1 MNGRRIYKHLRSK
14 NINYSMGRFFVTMQV
29 EHNRS
34 ILGTI
39 VGEKC
44 ILNELGIAVK
54 NELTSLPQKY
64 PELELGE
71 FIVMPNHLHA
81 IFTIR
86 ERTTNKKNHLGFLV
100 GRFKGSSTFLYG
112 KLKRAGKAHDIG
124 AHLWQIDYWEDLI
137 SSAAELLHYE
147 RYIRSNPKRWTR
159 DRWGEV
165 TRYMLGN
172 KALLDLPRRAFVAS
186 QGFSAANLKPHR
198 FLCSRHGT
206 SVPTTQEMALI
217 STFTSPQEREI
228 LCRALAKERPIIHVC
243 PQGIPTELS
252 AEQHQALIE
261 NRLLFLS
268 PQPSGSRLNKKVA
281 TWCNEYVLRQASEI
295 WVGDITPSGML
306 DTMLTAM
313 LREKYAIFSLISNPE
328 HYTMHLTR
336 HFCHAPRTH
345 RTTD

>member
-1 MNGRRIYKHLRSK
+1 MNGKRIYKHLRNK
-14 NINYSMGRFFVTMQV
+14 RIDYSRGRFFITMQV
-29 EHNRS
+29 EHNRC
-34 ILGTI
+34 ILGTV
-39 VGEKC
+39 VGEQC
-44 ILNELGIAVK
+44 VLNELGKSVRD
-54 NELTSLPQKY
+54 ELINLPQKY

-147 RYIRSNPKRWTR
+147 RYIRSNPKNWSR
-159 DRWGEV
+159 DRWGAV
-165 TRYMLGN
+165 TAYMQGN

-186 QGFSAANLKPHR
+186 EGFSTANLKPHR
-198 FLCSRHGT
+198 FLCSGHGT

-217 STFTSPQEREI
+217 STFSSPQEREI
-228 LCRALAKERPIIHVC
+228 LCRALAKKRPIIHVC

-306 DTMLTAM
+306 DSMLTA
-313 LREKYAIFSLISNPE
+313 LLHEE
-328 HYTMHLTR
+328 
-336 HFCHAPRTH
+336 
-345 RTTD
+345 

>member
-44 ILNELGIAVK
+44 ILNELGKSVRD
-54 NELTSLPQKY
+54 ELTALPQKY

-71 FIVMPNHLHA
+71 YVVMPNHLHA
-81 IFTIR
+81 IFIIH
-86 ERTTNKKNHLGFLV
+86 ERPTNKKNHLGFLV
-100 GRFKGSSTFLYG
+100 GRFKGVTTFLYG
-112 KLKRAGKAHDIG
+112 KLKGAGKVPDIG
-124 AHLWQIDYWEDLI
+124 GHLWQIDYWEDLI
-137 SSAAELLHYE
+137 SSAEELLHYE

-172 KALLDLPRRAFVAS
+172 EALLDLPRRAFVAS

-217 STFTSPQEREI
+217 FTFTSPQEREI
-228 LCRALAKERPIIHVC
+228 LCRALAKKRPIIHIC

-306 DTMLTAM
+306 DSMLA
-313 LREKYAIFSLISNPE
+313 SL
-328 HYTMHLTR
+328 TQ
-336 HFCHAPRTH
+336 
-345 RTTD
+345 DK

>member
-1 MNGRRIYKHLRSK
+1 MNEKRIYKHLRNK
-14 NINYSMGRFFVTMQV
+14 RIDYSRGRFFITMQV
-29 EHNRS
+29 EHNQS

-39 VGEKC
+39 VGEEC
-44 ILNELGIAVK
+44 ILNELGKSVRD
-54 NELTSLPQKY
+54 ELTALPQKY

-71 FIVMPNHLHA
+71 YVVMPNHLHA
-81 IFTIR
+81 IFIIH
-86 ERTTNKKNHLGFLV
+86 ERPTNKKNHLGFLV

-112 KLKRAGKAHDIG
+112 KLKRAGKARDIG

-147 RYIRSNPKRWTR
+147 RYIRSNPKNWSR

-172 KALLDLPRRAFVAS
+172 ESLLDLPRRACVAS
-186 QGFSAANLKPHR
+186 QGYSATNLTPR
-198 FLCSRHGT
+198 RISLSGHGT

-228 LCRALAKERPIIHVC
+228 LCRALAKKRPIIHVC

-281 TWCNEYVLRQASEI
+281 TWCNEYVLRHASEI
-295 WVGDITPSGML
+295 WVGDITPNGML
-306 DTMLTAM
+306 ATMLASLTQTNESILSEEGLQTLFQSFAFCRTA
-313 LREKYAIFSLISNPE
+313 SLE
-328 HYTMHLTR
+328 TL
-336 HFCHAPRTH
+336 
-345 RTTD
+345 

>member
-1 MNGRRIYKHLRSK
+1 MNGKRIYKHLRNK

-147 RYIRSNPKRWTR
+147 RYIRNNPKNWSR
-159 DRWGEV
+159 DRWGAV
-165 TRYMLGN
+165 TAYMLGN

-186 QGFSAANLKPHR
+186 EGFSTANLKPHR

-206 SVPTTQEMALI
+206 SVPTHQDMPLI
-217 STFTSPQEREI
+217 STFTSSQEREV
-228 LCRALAKERPIIHVC
+228 LRRVLTKKQCIIHVC
-243 PQGIPTELS
+243 PQGIPTEQELTP
-252 AEQHQALIE
+252 EQLQALAE
-261 NRLLFLS
+261 NRILFLS
-268 PQPSGSRLNKKVA
+268 PQPSGSRLNKQVA
-281 TWCNEYVLRQASEI
+281 TWCNEYVLRHASEI

-306 DTMLTAM
+306 ATMLA
-313 LREKYAIFSLISNPE
+313 SL
-328 HYTMHLTR
+328 TQ
-336 HFCHAPRTH
+336 
-345 RTTD
+345 DK